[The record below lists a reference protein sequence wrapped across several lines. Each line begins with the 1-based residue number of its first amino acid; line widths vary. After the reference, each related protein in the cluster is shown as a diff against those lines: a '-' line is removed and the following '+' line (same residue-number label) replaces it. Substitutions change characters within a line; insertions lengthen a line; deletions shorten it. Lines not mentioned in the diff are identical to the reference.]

1 MEVKFSGSFLSYM
14 KSCFPEVDLSKF
26 LSDVKKQI
34 TDKLSNKN
42 YNILITDRYYDYVH
56 AIKIKLVNGNYTYE
70 RVVDIPTLVK
80 NYNEAVKTLSDVSKD
95 VV

>member
-14 KSCFPEVDLSKF
+14 KSCFSEVDLSKF

-34 TDKLSNKN
+34 KDKLPNKN
-42 YNILITDRYYDYVH
+42 YNILITDKYYDYEH
-56 AIKIKLVNGNYTYE
+56 TIKIKLINEDYVYE
-70 RVVDIPTLVK
+70 RVVDIPTILRE
-80 NYNEAVKTLSDVSKD
+80 YDTAVMILSDVSKD